1 MSWDDDENKG
11 NPWQSGGDK
20 GPADLDAVVKD
31 LQRKL
36 SGLLGGGKRGRGGN
50 GSGNGGGGKMG
61 PAGGKGLMGTA
72 IVAAIGVWA
81 LTGFYMVDDAERGM
95 LLRCGKFQTVT
106 QPGLRWRIPWPVD
119 SVEMVNTNVTESFTY
134 QGSML
139 TEDENIVLVD
149 LVVQYRRTDP
159 EAYLFN
165 MRNPV
170 ETLREV
176 TGSGIREVIGKNLLD
191 FILTDGRAQVAAEAQ
206 TLIQSTLDAYG
217 TGITV
222 YEVNLQDA
230 NFPRDV
236 EASVQDAIRARED
249 KERMSLEAESYAFDI
264 LPRARGAAVRQ
275 LQDAEAYRSR
285 VIADAEGEADRF
297 VQILFEYERAPEV
310 TRQRI
315 YLDTLEE
322 VLANSTKV
330 LLDAEGG
337 GNLIY
342 LPLDRLM
349 DRQDRGQ
356 QDLLRSGSVPLA
368 SDLNSGAQQLR
379 ETR

>member
-1 MSWDDDENKG
+1 MSWDDDDNKG
-11 NPWQSGGDK
+11 NPWQSGGDKGPK

-50 GSGNGGGGKMG
+50 GSGGGKMG
-61 PAGGKGLMGTA
+61 SPGGKGLMGTA
-72 IVAAIGVWA
+72 AAAVIGVWA
-81 LTGFYMVDDAERGM
+81 LTGFYMVDDAERGI
-95 LLRCGKFQTVT
+95 LLRFGEFQTVT

-165 MRNPV
+165 MRNPE

-176 TGSGIREVIGKNLLD
+176 TGSGIREVIGKNVLD
-191 FILTDGRAQVAAEAQ
+191 FILTEGRAQVAAEAQ
-206 TLIQSTLDAYG
+206 TLIQATLDAYG

-330 LLDAEGG
+330 LLDSEGG

-349 DRQDRGQ
+349 DRQQQGQ
-356 QDLLRSGSVPLA
+356 QDLLRSGTVPMA
-368 SDLNSGAQQLR
+368 NDLNSGAQQLR
-379 ETR
+379 DTR

>member
-1 MSWDDDENKG
+1 MGWDDGDKG

-20 GPADLDAVVKD
+20 GPADLDAVVRD

-36 SGLLGGGKRGRGGN
+36 SRLLGGGGRGRGGN
-50 GSGNGGGGKMG
+50 GSGARGAPNKS
-61 PAGGKGLMGTA
+61 LIGTV
-72 IVAAIGVWA
+72 ILLAAGVWA
-81 LTGFYMVDDAERGM
+81 LTGLYMVDDAERGIV
-95 LLRCGKFQTVT
+95 LRFGEFQTVT

-119 SVEMVNTNVTESFTY
+119 AVERINTNVTERFPY

-139 TEDENIVLVD
+139 TRDENIVLVD

-165 MRNPV
+165 LRNP
-170 ETLREV
+170 EDTLRDV
-176 TGSGIREVIGKNLLD
+176 TGSAIREVIGKNLLD
-191 FILTDGRAQVAAEAQ
+191 FVLTEGRAEVAAQ
-206 TLIQSTLDAYG
+206 TQELIQLTLDAYG

-222 YEVNLQDA
+222 YEVNLQEA

-249 KERMSLEAESYAFDI
+249 KERMSLEAQAYANDI
-264 LPRARGAAVRQ
+264 LPRARGAAARQ
-275 LQDAEAYRSR
+275 LQGAEGYRAR

-297 VQILFEYERAPEV
+297 SQILLAYEQAPDV
-310 TRQRI
+310 TRQRM
-315 YLDTLEE
+315 YLETLEE
-322 VLANSTKV
+322 ILANSTKV
-330 LLDAEGG
+330 LIDGEGG

-349 DRQDRGQ
+349 ERRTGADSGLIQPTSQLPPSNGLSSRARG
-356 QDLLRSGSVPLA
+356 
-368 SDLNSGAQQLR
+368 R